1 MVSGLKLGGYTMH
14 RRQFITSWLAVSRA
28 LGGAGLFGSW
38 NPAFSAPNL
47 GSMATSAD
55 IQGGSNPP
63 WFPSLMAF
71 EHYDSGRTKLFEQ
84 AHFTGSF
91 VRDNTAVDVRLSP
104 GEYPTP
110 YNVVY
115 LSGASL
121 FIFGGAYGDKGGTRS
136 VVGRVNPQ
144 TLQTLGSN
152 PFDNSV
158 DTLRWE
164 LPGGPR

>member
-14 RRQFITSWLAVSRA
+14 RRQFITSWLSVSGA
-28 LGGAGLFGSW
+28 LAGGGLFGSW

-84 AHFTGSF
+84 PHFTGSF
-91 VRDNTAVDVRLSP
+91 FLRNPAPSHPLP
-104 GEYPTP
+104 PPQHTP
-110 YNVVY
+110 
-115 LSGASL
+115 
-121 FIFGGAYGDKGGTRS
+121 
-136 VVGRVNPQ
+136 P
-144 TLQTLGSN
+144 
-152 PFDNSV
+152 P
-158 DTLRWE
+158 
-164 LPGGPR
+164 